1 MTQLNLSG
9 RQTTETQKKAA
20 TDLEDGSVKNQ
31 TVGAL
36 GALAMFAAVIVV
48 GSCSRSSKP
57 EAVQQPIQSTSP
69 ASAPAVAIPA
79 PAPIA
84 APAVAKAK
92 AKKRRGP
99 TLSYVNRDYGVSF
112 DFPRN
117 YQLKTGK
124 QAESAFAAMN
134 LQPTNFVNPG
144 GVTLAAVELPGNSYP
159 GSDFKSASIHV
170 SVNPVM
176 TSEACNQFAFA
187 EPDTGVDPSSTL
199 EIAKVKIG
207 SIEYSEVE
215 NSMAGMMKQADS
227 KYYHAFNDSACYE
240 FTLDVGTESD
250 GNAEGVKPV
259 DRPAVFGKLEKILA
273 TVKLHPAAIP
283 EAKAPASSAK
293 QPATDGSP
301 NTQEQSAISPKL

>member
-9 RQTTETQKKAA
+9 RQRTETQKKS
-20 TDLEDGSVKNQ
+20 TNDLEDGSVKNQ

-57 EAVQQPIQSTSP
+57 EVQQQPIQPTTT
-69 ASAPAVAIPA
+69 ASASAVTNPA
-79 PAPIA
+79 PAPVA

-92 AKKRRGP
+92 AKKRLGP
-99 TLSYVNRDYGVSF
+99 TRSYVNRDYGVSF
-112 DFPRN
+112 NFPRT

-134 LQPTNFVNPG
+134 LQPTNLVNPG
-144 GVTLAAVELPGNSYP
+144 GVALAAVELPGNSYP

-187 EPDTGVDPSSTL
+187 EPETGVAPSSTP

-207 SIEYSEVE
+207 AIEYSKVE

-227 KYYHAFNDSACYE
+227 KYYHAFNDGACYE
-240 FTLDVGTESD
+240 FALDIGTESD
-250 GNAEGVKPV
+250 GNVEGVKPV

-273 TVKLHPAAIP
+273 TVKLRPAAIP
-283 EAKAPASSAK
+283 EAEAPASSTK
-293 QPATDGSP
+293 QPATDGP
-301 NTQEQSAISPKL
+301 AKTEEQSAITPKL